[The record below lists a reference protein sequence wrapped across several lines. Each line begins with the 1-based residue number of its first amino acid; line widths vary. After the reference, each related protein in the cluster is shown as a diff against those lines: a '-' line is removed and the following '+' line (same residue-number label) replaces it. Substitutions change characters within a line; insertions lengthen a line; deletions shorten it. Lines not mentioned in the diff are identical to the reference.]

1 MNQSKQLV
9 QLIEIAIMTGI
20 ALILDMVSGMLL
32 KMPQGGSIAVMMIPI
47 FLISFR
53 WGLKAGL
60 ATGFLAGLLQFVT
73 GGFYVVHPLQLLLDY
88 FIAPTAAG
96 IGGFFAG
103 SIRNASFEKQK
114 GKIISY
120 VMLAVLLGSGLKF
133 LAHVISGAVFFGNY
147 APKGTPVWI
156 YSLVYNGTYI
166 LPSFIVCTIVLCIL
180 LLTAPRLLENRT
192 NMR

>member
-20 ALILDMVSGMLL
+20 ALILDMVSGMFL

-133 LAHVISGAVFFGNY
+133 LAHVISGAVFLETMRLKALRYGFIHWY
-147 APKGTPVWI
+147 I
-156 YSLVYNGTYI
+156 MERICFRLSLSAQSSFVY
-166 LPSFIVCTIVLCIL
+166 CC
-180 LLTAPRLLENRT
+180 
-192 NMR
+192 

>member
-1 MNQSKQLV
+1 MG
-9 QLIEIAIMTGI
+9 A
-20 ALILDMVSGMLL
+20 
-32 KMPQGGSIAVMMIPI
+32 QG
-47 FLISFR
+47 R
-53 WGLKAGL
+53 AGDRV
-60 ATGFLAGLLQFVT
+60 LAGLLQFVT

-96 IGGFFAG
+96 IGGFLPDRSEMLHLRNKRKDHFLCYAG
-103 SIRNASFEKQK
+103 RPSWKRTE
-114 GKIISY
+114 ISRTCHQRRC
-120 VMLAVLLGSGLKF
+120 L
-133 LAHVISGAVFFGNY
+133 FGNY

-156 YSLVYNGTYI
+156 YSLVYNGTYM

>member
-9 QLIEIAIMTGI
+9 RLIEIAVMTGI
-20 ALILDMVSGMLL
+20 ALVLDIASGMFL
-32 KMPQGGSIAVMMIPI
+32 KMPQGGSIAIMMIPI

-60 ATGFLAGLLQFVT
+60 ITGFLAGLLQFVT
-73 GGFYVVHPLQLLLDY
+73 GGLYAVHPVQFLLDY

-96 IGGFFAG
+96 IGGLFAG
-103 SIRNASFEKQK
+103 PIRKAAAAKTK
-114 GKIISY
+114 GKLVSY
-120 VMLAVLLGSGLKF
+120 VTVAVFFGSGLKF

-156 YSLVYNGTYI
+156 YTLTYNATYM
-166 LPSFIVCTIVLCIL
+166 LPSFIICAIVLCLL
-180 LLTAPRLLENRT
+180 LLTAPRLLERSIDK
-192 NMR
+192 R